1 MIAAW
6 CDYSDKGLDKNGQ
19 SLEIIDAMSGE
30 LKQVAQQTKTD
41 PLAFIKQESLFG
53 DLAKNKQFTELYV
66 DMVKKIYEKGDIKK
80 QMLSML

>member
-1 MIAAW
+1 M
-6 CDYSDKGLDKNGQ
+6 K
-19 SLEIIDAMSGE
+19 GE
-30 LKQVAQQTKTD
+30 LKQVALQTHTD

-53 DLAKNKQFTELYV
+53 DLSKNKQFTELYV